1 MKNAGFVLSRKPTTE
16 EREMINQALN
26 IEDTERFWDGE
37 GLTVHWDN
45 NFNVGDFNG
54 LIRTVFT
61 NEDSI
66 NYL

>member
-1 MKNAGFVLSRKPTTE
+1 
-16 EREMINQALN
+16 MINQALN